1 MELREEL
8 EVFHFEFVP
17 GSAKNCR
24 GAFTLVELLVVIAII
39 GILISLLL
47 PAVQMARECARR
59 LQCTN
64 NLKQIGL
71 GMHNYIGARIYF
83 PNAGWTGPSYP
94 EDYSPLAQML
104 PFFEEK
110 SLNNLIDFKI
120 DMGHP
125 GKVDLP
131 AALRPAAATAVSIFL
146 CPSDIEKPVHDLKL
160 VTEVV
165 SYAGSNY
172 AMNGGTG
179 LAGTS
184 AMPGHPGQ
192 VNDGVCWVGAKL
204 KQKDIRDGTSHTLAF
219 TESLRG
225 PGGTLDKAQTPNMQI
240 YRATPCSTT
249 LADTAESGGLDA
261 LLPSV
266 TGWDGNRLTVWLR
279 GCSPNGPVMTGRF
292 TPKSPIPDL
301 TTGSAKLCAA
311 RSRHPGGVNASLC
324 DGGVRFVGESIDE
337 TVWQAIWTRSGGE
350 TVGLPND

>member
-1 MELREEL
+1 MRLREEYEL
-8 EVFHFEFVP
+8 ARFRLNPVP
-17 GSAKNCR
+17 AKDGR

-47 PAVQMARECARR
+47 PAIQMARECARR
-59 LQCTN
+59 MQCTN

-71 GMHNYIGARIYF
+71 GMQNYMGARVYF

-104 PFFEEK
+104 PFYEEK

-120 DMGHP
+120 DIGHP

-131 AALRPAAATAVSIFL
+131 VALRPAAATAVSIFL
-146 CPSDIEKPVHDLKL
+146 CPSDPENALHDLTL
-160 VTEVV
+160 VKEAVT
-165 SYAGSNY
+165 YAGSNY

-184 AMPGHPGQ
+184 TMPGHPGQ
-192 VNDGVCWVGAKL
+192 SNDGLCWVGAKL
-204 KQKDIRDGTSHTLAF
+204 KPKDIRDGTSHTLAF

-225 PGGTLDKAQTPNMQI
+225 PGGTLDKSQVPNMQI
-240 YRATPCSTT
+240 YRAMPCSTA
-249 LADTAESGGLDA
+249 LADAAEAGGPDV

-292 TPKSPIPDL
+292 TPKCQLPDL

-311 RSRHPGGVNASLC
+311 RSRHPTGVNALHC
-324 DGGVRFVGESIDE
+324 DGSVRFAAESIDE
-337 TVWQAIWTRSGGE
+337 TVWHAIWTRSGGE
-350 TVGLPND
+350 MVGLPND

>member
-1 MELREEL
+1 MNSR
-8 EVFHFEFVP
+8 
-17 GSAKNCR
+17 R

-39 GILISLLL
+39 GILAALLL
-47 PAVQMARECARR
+47 PAVQAARESARR
-59 LQCTN
+59 MQCTN

-71 GMHNYIGARIYF
+71 GMHNYIDARVYF

-104 PFFEEK
+104 PFYEEK

-131 AALRPAAATAVSIFL
+131 VALRPAAATAVSIFL
-146 CPSDIEKPVHDLKL
+146 CPSDTEKPVHELTL
-160 VTEVV
+160 VAEAV

-184 AMPGHPGQ
+184 TMPGHPGQ
-192 VNDGVCWVGAKL
+192 ANDGVCWVGAKL

-225 PGGTLDKAQTPNMQI
+225 PGGTLDKTQMPNMQI

-292 TPKSPIPDL
+292 TPNSPIPDL

-311 RSRHPGGVNASLC
+311 RSRHRGVVNACLC
-324 DGGVRFVGESIDE
+324 DGSVRCFSDSIDE
-337 TVWQAIWTRSGGE
+337 TVWHAIWTRSGGE
-350 TVGLPND
+350 IVSLPND